1 MVELLRYIHVASSI
15 VLGGQ
20 VVMAMTLLAA
30 SLREG
35 ADSRVAR
42 YVQAILKGTGRT
54 IALPAIVL
62 LFISGIGLT
71 HPTGVKWGKAI
82 WIWISLGLFLVF
94 AGAVWH
100 GVMIPLRKKMQGA
113 LEKTEATGPV
123 PDSYRA
129 LAQSWLT
136 WSGICLGLIAVIL
149 ALMVW
154 KPTL

>member
-30 SLREG
+30 SLKEG

-100 GVMIPLRKKMQGA
+100 GVMIPLRKKMQGV
-113 LEKTEATGPV
+113 L
-123 PDSYRA
+123 
-129 LAQSWLT
+129 
-136 WSGICLGLIAVIL
+136 
-149 ALMVW
+149 
-154 KPTL
+154 

>member
-1 MVELLRYIHVASSI
+1 MRELLRYIHVASGI

-20 VVMAMTLLAA
+20 VVMAMALLAA
-30 SLREG
+30 SLKG
-35 ADSRVAR
+35 DGDSRVAR

-62 LFISGIGLT
+62 LFITGIGLT
-71 HPTGVKWGKAI
+71 HPSGVQWGKAV
-82 WIWISLGLFLVF
+82 WVWISLGLFLVF

-100 GVMIPLRKKMQGA
+100 GLMIPLRKKMEGV
-113 LEKTEATGPV
+113 LEKAGTPGPV

-129 LAQSWLT
+129 LAKSWLT

-149 ALMVW
+149 ALMIW